1 MFKGKF
7 MNSQR
12 ITAVLFLAMGLAV
25 SNSVWSAQAGRVQFV
40 NGDVELTTAAGV
52 THAAHKGDP
61 VNEGDTI
68 TSAKAAS
75 AQIKMQDG
83 GFIAVRPD
91 TKLKFDS
98 FQFSGKEGE
107 PENSFFSLF
116 KGGFRAVT
124 GLIGRIRKEDYH
136 ITTPVA
142 TIGIR
147 GTDHE
152 TVMVLADN
160 PLVAA
165 GLAAPGAYNK
175 VNLGE
180 TSITTDKGTINVL
193 PNQMGFAG
201 GMNQMPKIQPINTG
215 LFTVAPQASPGAK
228 MDSGKGGEQQARDT
242 AVVDTTAQAATG
254 GNTANTTGVGS
265 ASTLFS
271 IAPPT
276 VVITPET
283 VLGIVTAPFVNT
295 DIVYDVAGTFGT
307 PNMGIGATSNISS
320 TSGSAFFNYH
330 NSGCSGTCTLTET
343 LTLSGGTSVTAGSA
357 TTGAAWGYWT
367 GANSATQTITTNIS
381 TTTTTTTTPGI
392 ISWITAPSN
401 SPFYLPSVLQGTMTY
416 NLLGGVATDGTNLG
430 TVNSASLTVNFS
442 SQLVDLALNATV
454 NGLTWVVTGT
464 GAPLRGGG
472 NGPGHAIFDFNF
484 SCTGCNTGSLSATIG
499 AGYLTSG
506 NVSGA
511 LTGNGLTGAILSY
524 ALTSVTGSS
533 ISGVAAL
540 GLSPST
546 PINTATP
553 YQIALSS
560 FPIMPATL
568 PYPNSTSPYAVIQD
582 TVNGS
587 IFNPSTLVLDA
598 AGNPVQWQE
607 SNNSSGGLLL
617 GLTLLPGA
625 QTVAISGSTAVDIG
639 KDPVSGIKWGRWSGG
654 TISFTPVAG
663 GNAQSTNMPAG
674 GLHWIGTPSATSP
687 VSLPVSG
694 TYNYVLAGGTR
705 PTDHLGNV
713 GTLNSASLT
722 ANFSAMTVN
731 TAVNVTVANTTF
743 NGSAT
748 GLPILQGAVFQVGSG
763 NNTSYGTLTCSGTGC
778 GAVNAGQ
785 AIGVFTQAGLGAA
798 VTYGFQTGPSLGS
811 PTSVVGGV
819 VAFHR

>member
-1 MFKGKF
+1 M
-7 MNSQR
+7 
-12 ITAVLFLAMGLAV
+12 
-25 SNSVWSAQAGRVQFV
+25 QFV

-68 TSAKAAS
+68 TSSKVAS

-91 TKLKFDS
+91 TRLKFDS

-152 TVMVLADN
+152 TVMVLPDN

-165 GLAAPGAYNK
+165 GRAVAGVYNK

-180 TSITTDKGTINVL
+180 TSITTDKGEIHVL

-201 GMNQMPKIQPINTG
+201 GRDKMPEIKPLNTS
-215 LFTVAPQASPGAK
+215 LFTIAPKATPGAK
-228 MDSGKGGEQQARDT
+228 MDSEKGGEQQARDT
-242 AVVDTTAQAATG
+242 AVVDTTAQAAAG
-254 GNTANTTGVGS
+254 GSTTSTTGVGS
-265 ASTLFS
+265 ASTLYS

-276 VVITPET
+276 VVVTPET
-283 VLGIVTAPFVNT
+283 VLGVVTAPFVNT

-307 PNMGIGATSNISS
+307 PNMGIGAASNISS
-320 TSGSAFFNYH
+320 TSSSAFFNYH

-367 GANSATQTITTNIS
+367 GVSSATQTITTNVS

-392 ISWITAPSN
+392 ISWITAPSS

-416 NLLGGVATDGTNLG
+416 NLLGGVATDGSNLG

-484 SCTGCNTGSLSATIG
+484 NCTGCNTGSLSATIG

-524 ALTSVTGSS
+524 ALTSVSGSTL
-533 ISGVAAL
+533 SGVAAL
-540 GLSPST
+540 GLSAAT

-553 YQIALSS
+553 YQIGLSS
-560 FPIMPATL
+560 FPMMPTL

-582 TVNGS
+582 TVNGN

-598 AGNPVQWQE
+598 AGNPVKWQE
-607 SNNSSGGLLL
+607 SNGSGTYNTLL

-625 QTVAISGSTAVDIG
+625 QTVAISGSTAFDTG
-639 KDPVSGIKWGRWSGG
+639 TDPVSGIKWGRWGCTLTSCG
-654 TISFTPVAG
+654 TISFTSVAT
-663 GNAQSTNMPAG
+663 GNTQSAAVPAG

-763 NNTSYGTLTCSGTGC
+763 NNSSYGTLTCSGAGC

-811 PTSVVGGV
+811 PTTVVGGV

>member
-1 MFKGKF
+1 

-12 ITAVLFLAMGLAV
+12 ITALLLLAMGLAL
-25 SNSVWSAQAGRVQFV
+25 SNNVWSAQAGLVQFV

-52 THAAHKGDP
+52 THAVHKGDP

-91 TKLKFDS
+91 TRLKFDS

-124 GLIGRIRKEDYH
+124 GLIGRIHKEDYH

-175 VNLGE
+175 VNIGE
-180 TSITTDKGTINVL
+180 TSIKTDKGEAHVRA
-193 PNQMGFAG
+193 NQMGFAG
-201 GMNQMPKIQPINTG
+201 GRDKMPEVTDHPNTY
-215 LFTVAPQASPGAK
+215 LFTVAPKAAPGAK

-242 AVVDTTAQAATG
+242 AVVDTTAQATSGAST
-254 GNTANTTGVGS
+254 TSTTGVGS
-265 ASTLFS
+265 ASTLYS

-276 VVITPET
+276 VVISPT
-283 VLGIVTAPFVNT
+283 VLGIATAPFVNT

-307 PNMGIGATSNISS
+307 PNMGIGASSNISS
-320 TSGSAFFNYH
+320 TSGSAFFNYN
-330 NSGCSGTCTLTET
+330 NSGCSGTCTQSET

-367 GANSATQTITTNIS
+367 GVSSATQKITTNVS
-381 TTTTTTTTPGI
+381 TTTTTTTTPI
-392 ISWITAPSN
+392 ISWITAPSS
-401 SPFYLPSVLQGTMTY
+401 SPFYLPGVLQGTMTY
-416 NLLGGVATDGTNLG
+416 NLLGGVATDGTTLG
-430 TVNSASLTVNFS
+430 TVNSASLTVKFS

-454 NGLTWVVTGT
+454 NGLTWAVTGT
-464 GAPLRGGG
+464 GAPLSGGG
-472 NGPGHAIFDFNF
+472 NGPGHAIFDFNV
-484 SCTGCNTGSLSATIG
+484 SCAGCNTGSLSATIG

-524 ALTSVTGSS
+524 ALTSVSGSS

-540 GLSPST
+540 GLSATT

-560 FPIMPATL
+560 LPIIPTNL
-568 PYPNSTSPYAVIQD
+568 PYPNNATYPYAVIQD
-582 TVNGS
+582 TVNGT

-598 AGNPVQWQE
+598 AGNPVKWQQ
-607 SNNSSGGLLL
+607 NNGNGGYN
-617 GLTLLPGA
+617 TLLNISLTSGA
-625 QTVAISGSTAVDIG
+625 QTVGISGSTAMDTG
-639 KDPVSGIKWGRWSGG
+639 TDPVSGIKWGRWSGG

-663 GNAQSTNMPAG
+663 GTAVNANVPAG
-674 GLHWIGTPSATSP
+674 GLHWITAPSATSP

-713 GTLNSASLT
+713 GTLNSASLS

-748 GLPILQGAVFQVGSG
+748 GVPILQGAVFQVGSG
-763 NNTSYGTLTCSGTGC
+763 NNSSYGTLTCTGTC
-778 GAVNAGQ
+778 GTVNAGQ
-785 AIGVFTQAGLGAA
+785 AIGVFTQAGLGAG

-811 PTSVVGGV
+811 PTTVVGGV